1 MNLSSPC
8 SCIASQLHM
17 VKQSLIREKKIIAVF
32 MPVSD
37 PVSLFCVSVH
47 VLKMTGSCRGTRNM
61 CFSTWLGLM

>member
-1 MNLSSPC
+1 
-8 SCIASQLHM
+8 
-17 VKQSLIREKKIIAVF
+17 

-61 CFSTWLGLM
+61 FFNLAWLNVMITIIRFVMVIFSNTVNINNTS